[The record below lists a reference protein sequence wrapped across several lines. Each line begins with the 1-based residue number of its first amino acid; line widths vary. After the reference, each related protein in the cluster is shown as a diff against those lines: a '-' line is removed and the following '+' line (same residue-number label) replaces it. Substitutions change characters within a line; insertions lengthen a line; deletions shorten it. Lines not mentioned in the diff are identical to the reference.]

1 MGDFIRRFL
10 LFLLLGIVGGLL
22 TACIGIYDN
31 SENFLNPPG
40 TGKEEL
46 SVLNELGTPSLATT
60 VEDKKV
66 YVYKVRDV
74 KYIILVGLYEGYD
87 LVITCRDGLV
97 VESRKVPRPRAFTL
111 FNPVPWAVPD

>member
-1 MGDFIRRFL
+1 MSDFFRRFL
-10 LFLLLGIVGGLL
+10 LCVFLGVAGALL

-31 SENFLNPPG
+31 TENFLNPPG
-40 TGKEEL
+40 TGKEEI
-46 SVLNELGTPSLATT
+46 SVLTELGTPSLATT

-74 KYIILVGLYEGYD
+74 KYIILVGIYEGYD

-97 VESRKVPRPRAFTL
+97 EESRKVPRPRAFTL
-111 FNPVPWAVPD
+111 FNPVPWAVAD

>member
-1 MGDFIRRFL
+1 MGDFLKRL
-10 LFLLLGIVGGLL
+10 LLYFLLGIAGVLL

-31 SENFLNPPG
+31 TENFLNPPG

-46 SVLNELGTPSLATT
+46 SVLNELGNPSFSTI

-97 VESRKVPRPRAFTL
+97 VESRKVPRPSSFTL
-111 FNPVPWAVPD
+111 FSPVPWAVAD